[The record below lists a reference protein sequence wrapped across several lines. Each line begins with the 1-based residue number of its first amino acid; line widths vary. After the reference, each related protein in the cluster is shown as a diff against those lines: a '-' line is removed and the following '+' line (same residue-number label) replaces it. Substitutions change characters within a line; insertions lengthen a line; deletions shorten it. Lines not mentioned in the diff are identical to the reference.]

1 MKNEYSF
8 LTAALL
14 VGGLTTTAIAH
25 DRGEASMQGTINKI
39 DHITGAVELKT
50 DNGTM
55 ELNFTPDS
63 VKNFK
68 EGQQVVLELESMR
81 HEAMEKHAMEQ
92 KR

>member
-1 MKNEYSF
+1 MKKMYSLF
-8 LTAALL
+8 AAALL
-14 VGGLTTTAIAH
+14 VGGLTTAAIAH
-25 DRGEASMQGTINKI
+25 DKGEASIQGTINKV
-39 DHITGAVELKT
+39 DPSTGMVELKT

-68 EGQQVVLELESMR
+68 EGQQVVLELETMKHESMER
-81 HEAMEKHAMEQ
+81 HAMEH

>member
-1 MKNEYSF
+1 MKKMSSF

-39 DHITGAVELKT
+39 DHSTGAVELKT

-92 KR
+92 KH